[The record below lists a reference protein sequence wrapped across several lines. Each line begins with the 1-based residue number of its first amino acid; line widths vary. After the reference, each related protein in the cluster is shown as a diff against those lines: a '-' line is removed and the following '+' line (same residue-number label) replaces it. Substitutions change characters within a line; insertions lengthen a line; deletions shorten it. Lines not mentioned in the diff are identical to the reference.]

1 MFETPAPSH
10 AATLFEKAQGCIGT
24 MQQID
29 SQISQLLHQRK
40 GVQTELASVQEHIN
54 QEFGRLMRESDELP
68 AKVLAE
74 ISGGAARIE
83 TAAAPEARRR
93 RDVAQPQ
100 AAPAETPA

>member
-29 SQISQLLHQRK
+29 SQIAQLLSQRR

-54 QEFGRLMRESDELP
+54 QEFSRLMRESDELP

-74 ISGGAARIE
+74 ISGGAAKPE
-83 TAAAPEARRR
+83 PAPEARSRKH
-93 RDVAQPQ
+93 
-100 AAPAETPA
+100 AAAAAAETSAEATA

>member
-1 MFETPAPSH
+1 MFETSAPSH

-29 SQISQLLHQRK
+29 AQVAQLLHQRK
-40 GVQTELASVQEHIN
+40 GVQTELAGVQELIN

-74 ISGGAARIE
+74 ISGGAVKAE
-83 TAAAPEARRR
+83 PAPEARSRKNI
-93 RDVAQPQ
+93 
-100 AAPAETPA
+100 AAPAEPVA

>member
-29 SQISQLLHQRK
+29 SQIAQLLNQRK

-54 QEFGRLMRESDELP
+54 HEFGRLMRESDELP
-68 AKVLAE
+68 ARVLAE
-74 ISGGAARIE
+74 ISGGVARNEPAPETRSRRTAPAAV
-83 TAAAPEARRR
+83 AAAESEA
-93 RDVAQPQ
+93 
-100 AAPAETPA
+100 